1 MSRKLSLV
9 ISPPCCG
16 KSTFIKN
23 QMSGQV
29 LDIWECSPVG
39 DSSCLFIDFLSASR
53 LCLVKKEESYPAA
66 RNIFLVVIPLFFIWS
81 TKNSLNSR
89 VKTIL
94 FSFTK

>member
-39 DSSCLFIDFLSASR
+39 DSSCLFIDFLR
-53 LCLVKKEESYPAA
+53 ECES
-66 RNIFLVVIPLFFIWS
+66 
-81 TKNSLNSR
+81 
-89 VKTIL
+89 
-94 FSFTK
+94 FSVN